1 VSAVNFACVKYSD
14 GIICHVSQRIWHAAN
29 RQSEQAAKGASY
41 DGRRLVVEKGA
52 EANVSV
58 VHKNN
63 AETSLSESRDER
75 LWPTNKLHS

>member
-1 VSAVNFACVKYSD
+1 MSAVNFACVKYSD
-14 GIICHVSQRIWHAAN
+14 GIVCHVSQRIWHAAN

-41 DGRRLVVEKGA
+41 DWRRLVVEKGA

-63 AETSLSESRDER
+63 TETSLYESRDER
-75 LWPTNKLHS
+75 VWPSYKLHS